1 MDSIK
6 YLTHPKSKDLSFT
19 VAGKYVWQSHAVTQI
34 TCWEE
39 LHSSLTCYLLVMA
52 PSIVKSHGIWQ
63 IGSCTFLHLKPTC
76 TMWLHCSAMPCT
88 MLLLNVYSQIHPR
101 ICGCLAARVRIQHLR
116 IWHCKVFYKR
126 ATPKK
131 TPQSH
136 KSLHFH
142 IPYNCR
148 PQSVCLT
155 GRIAECFTAG
165 NQISN
170 GRAEISLLSSA
181 VLWFLF
187 GSNWFCCFHFNIESC
202 WGRKKMQAN
211 LVLLLFVL
219 QQKFCMHFSFVLMN
233 FKTIILTI
241 FWGVRERDYFLQL

>member
-1 MDSIK
+1 MTNRKLYIPSFK
-6 YLTHPKSKDLSFT
+6 TNMHHVATLQCHALHNATPECVFPNPPTDL
-19 VAGKYVWQSHAVTQI
+19 WLPRC
-34 TCWEE
+34 TC
-39 LHSSLTCYLLVMA
+39 
-52 PSIVKSHGIWQ
+52 K
-63 IGSCTFLHLKPTC
+63 
-76 TMWLHCSAMPCT
+76 
-88 MLLLNVYSQIHPR
+88 
-101 ICGCLAARVRIQHLR
+101 IQHLR

-131 TPQSH
+131 TPQSY

-241 FWGVRERDYFLQL
+241 FWGVRERDYFAAITS

>member
-101 ICGCLAARVRIQHLR
+101 ICGCLAARVRFSTWGFGTAKSSIKGLLLKRHPKAIKVYIFISHTTADHSRSVLR
-116 IWHCKVFYKR
+116 AELQNVLQLETKS
-126 ATPKK
+126 AMEG
-131 TPQSH
+131 Q
-136 KSLHFH
+136 KSLSSVQQSSGFCLVPTDFVVF
-142 IPYNCR
+142 ISTLRAAEEGRKCR
-148 PQSVCLT
+148 QISCSSCLSCSKSSVC
-155 GRIAECFTAG
+155 IF
-165 NQISN
+165 
-170 GRAEISLLSSA
+170 
-181 VLWFLF
+181 
-187 GSNWFCCFHFNIESC
+187 
-202 WGRKKMQAN
+202 
-211 LVLLLFVL
+211 LLFL
-219 QQKFCMHFSFVLMN
+219 W
-233 FKTIILTI
+233 ILKP
-241 FWGVRERDYFLQL
+241 